1 MVATLNDIRALG
13 FRRIWKIVTES
24 EGQFVTTKDLN
35 SFERALDDVS
45 KLLLV
50 SRIVPYSVLD
60 HWGSLSKLS
69 GDVAGGLSNLMLD
82 ASPMIADI
90 EYPSK
95 AEKRKFRNTWD
106 TLWVRF
112 CDACGLSVLMR
123 ERISALGL
131 ALPAVIAGIR
141 YNDKSLVKFTDC
153 EIPYDQKFII
163 DLLNFDSEVEG
174 TTIDKAFKPQHPIGL
189 LCLFYNMVI
198 GWYLSVCNETSM
210 DSMVQFLAVMDF
222 DEFKMSFAKGDKL
235 WVFWD
240 RLRLGDG
247 DYIST
252 EDDAWHGNEN
262 SKDSSL
268 LDIAPVDSLEDF

>member
-24 EGQFVTTKDLN
+24 EGQFVTTKELN
-35 SFERALDDVS
+35 SFEKALDDVS

-50 SRIVPYSVLD
+50 SRVVPYGILD
-60 HWGSLSKLS
+60 HWGSLSQLS
-69 GDVAGGLSNLMLD
+69 GDVAGGLLNLMLD
-82 ASPMIADI
+82 ASPMLADI
-90 EYPSK
+90 ECPSK

-106 TLWVRF
+106 ALWVRF

-123 ERISALGL
+123 ERISAIGL
-131 ALPAVIAGIR
+131 ALPAVIAGIKC
-141 YNDKSLVKFTDC
+141 NDKSLVKFTDC
-153 EIPYDQKFII
+153 EVPYDQKFII
-163 DLLNFDSEVEG
+163 DLLNFDSVVEN
-174 TTIDKAFKPQHPIGL
+174 TTIDKAFKPQHPVGL

-235 WVFWD
+235 WVFWN
-240 RLRLGDG
+240 RIRLGEATYTFTPDEET
-247 DYIST
+247 S
-252 EDDAWHGNEN
+252 NE
-262 SKDSSL
+262 SEEDSSL